1 MLDLTE
7 NIRWEGIF
15 LVYENPCYTT
25 EELKEWRA
33 SGREVSEL
41 PFIKPIGR
49 RKNLLMASQK
59 LLMAQAVFPNID
71 SLVITSQTSSPAD
84 TETTYSG
91 TIYTA
96 SSTEE
101 YYRSTSSNP
110 AQIGWNITSESAN
123 GTWGSF
129 ILITSTGAMINR
141 ALAGSVTKSSGSN
154 LVVDFTGTV
163 S

>member
-1 MLDLTE
+1 MLIE
-7 NIRWEGIF
+7 KINWQGIF
-15 LVYENPCYTT
+15 TVYLNPGYTT
-25 EELKEWRA
+25 QELRQWRE
-33 SGREVSEL
+33 SGYETVDL
-41 PFIKPIGR
+41 PGIEALGQ
-49 RKNLLMASQK
+49 RKNILMSAQK

-71 SLVITSQTSSPAD
+71 QLVITSQSSTPAD

-91 TIYTA
+91 TIYTTVDA
-96 SSTEE
+96 DE
-101 YYRSTSSNP
+101 YYRSTGGNP

-129 ILITSTGAMINR
+129 ILITSTGSMINR
-141 ALAGSVTKSSGSN
+141 ALAGSVTKNSGSN